1 MEKRVLACMLGTFL
15 LMVSVHGEPL
25 VINDDDDS
33 SAGDGQ
39 GVKTREIADSDKST
53 FESVG
58 HPLARREFFDL
69 NKLLQRRQTS
79 GFTTVQVQFQKQML
93 DAHNRYRT
101 RNCVPSLRL
110 DDSINRSAQNY
121 AQYLADINRM
131 VHSGTSGLGE
141 NLYMKWASDGI
152 KTISGK

>member
-79 GFTTVQVQFQKQML
+79 GFTTVQVPKA
-93 DAHNRYRT
+93 DAGRT
-101 RNCVPSLRL
+101 Q
-110 DDSINRSAQNY
+110 SISNSQ
-121 AQYLADINRM
+121 LC
-131 VHSGTSGLGE
+131 
-141 NLYMKWASDGI
+141 
-152 KTISGK
+152 TISATRR